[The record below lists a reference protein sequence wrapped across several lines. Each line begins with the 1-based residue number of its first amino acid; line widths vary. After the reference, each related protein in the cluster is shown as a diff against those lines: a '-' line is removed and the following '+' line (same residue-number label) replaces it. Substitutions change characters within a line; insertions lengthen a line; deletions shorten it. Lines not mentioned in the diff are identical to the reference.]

1 MGRATQGKV
10 GEATMR
16 SLKAAARQWAEGCL
30 PRRTDYVTYWGGGPG
45 RLARHGIVTSNR
57 AERRTGRFV
66 DDVIISGRYELAAHH
81 LDPSCAARKGV
92 QLALAK
98 RQVGWDGFHATDP
111 GFTLAARAGVFQ
123 CAPAPTAQVM
133 AGGGQAPH
141 AGCPPRP
148 SARRKPFREPPASGF
163 ESPHSQPAWHGLSTA
178 CDGNTTSRHALLQTT

>member
-1 MGRATQGKV
+1 MDELRYVLRRRDADRAWT
-10 GEATMR
+10 
-16 SLKAAARQWAEGCL
+16 
-30 PRRTDYVTYWGGGPG
+30 PG
-45 RLARHGIVTSNR
+45 TGWHGIVTSNR
-57 AERRTGRFV
+57 AGRRTGRFV

-98 RQVGWDGFHATDP
+98 RQVGWDGRC
-111 GFTLAARAGVFQ
+111 LAARPVGPPARICWPQASMPRTRASARAGVFQ